1 MTYQISDDAI
11 NDLNEIAHYTLEK
24 WGVDEVKNYVSKLM
38 EKLEAIGK
46 GEVIKEESFD
56 LFPDL
61 YVTRFRY
68 HLIYYLYEVGKPPQI
83 ARILHYKQDR
93 VRHLTDTFSS

>member
-1 MTYQISDDAI
+1 
-11 NDLNEIAHYTLEK
+11 
-24 WGVDEVKNYVSKLM
+24 M

-68 HLIYYLYEVGKPPQI
+68 HLIYYV
-83 ARILHYKQDR
+83 
-93 VRHLTDTFSS
+93 